1 MGLVMLG
8 GPGGPQGVLRGEGIC
23 EGFICWD
30 QPLAAPSFTR
40 QPMRLLPCEL
50 QQ

>member
-1 MGLVMLG
+1 MGPVMLG
-8 GPGGPQGVLRGEGIC
+8 GPGGPQGEHGGEGIC
-23 EGFICWD
+23 EGFIWQD
-30 QPLAAPSFTR
+30 QPSTALSFTR

>member
-8 GPGGPQGVLRGEGIC
+8 GPGGSQGVLGGEGIC

-30 QPLAAPSFTR
+30 QPSAALSFTT
-40 QPMRLLPCEL
+40 QPMRLLP
-50 QQ
+50 